1 MILHLL
7 ERVKSRRV
15 TVEEAF
21 ERLRHLPYEDIGFA
35 KLDHHRALRTGFPEV
50 VFCQGKTEAQIV
62 SIFRSLA
69 REGRV
74 VLLTRCDEK
83 VFRKVRRISPRAV
96 YNRAA
101 RTVTVRDRREK
112 SEGLVSVICAGTA
125 DIPVAEEAAVTAEA
139 FGSRVERYYDVGVA
153 GLHRLLDCFDKVA
166 PSRCIIAV
174 AGMEGALASVV
185 GGLASCPVVA
195 VPTSVGYGASFKG
208 IAPLLTMLNSC
219 APGVSVVNI
228 DNGFGAGYVAAMI
241 NRQNERKH
249 DGAKVR

>member
-1 MILHLL
+1 MILYLL
-7 ERVKSRRV
+7 ERVKSKRV

-62 SIFRSLA
+62 SIFRSLS

-83 VFRKVRRISPRAV
+83 VFRKVRRISSRAV

-112 SEGLVSVICAGTA
+112 SAGLVSVICAGTA

-139 FGSRVERYYDVGVA
+139 FGSRVERHYDVGVA

-166 PSRCIIAV
+166 QSRCIIAV

-249 DGAKVR
+249 DGAKAR